1 MSIYAYQNGILNP
14 LDNSDRVWI
23 GTRAAWTALGDDQP
37 KGCLVAFTDDW
48 TDNTVE
54 TGTGTRN
61 SNYVSADSFIADW
74 YKLGRICTVHIQ
86 FNTAVSLASNEE
98 IITGFPKPI
107 CPVAIVAQG
116 NSNTISRGLVL
127 RTNGAVRTHYTCD
140 ENTFFH
146 VTITYITAE

>member
-14 LDNSDRVWI
+14 LDNSDRVWV
-23 GTRAAWTALGDDQP
+23 GTQAAWAALGDDQP

-48 TDNTVE
+48 TDNTLE

-61 SNYVSADSFIADW
+61 SNYVLADSFTAAW
-74 YKLGRICTVHIQ
+74 YKLGRICTAEIQ
-86 FNTAVSLASNEE
+86 LNTAVSLNSTEE

-107 CPVAIVAQG
+107 CPVAVVAQG
-116 NSNTISRGLVL
+116 NTNATARGLVL
-127 RTNGAVRTHYTCD
+127 KTNGALRIHYTCD